1 MATDIFDKPFSDHV
15 VFDRIVDADRNITLA
30 RQAADKAEA
39 DGKPEKAAVLRAK
52 ADHLEA
58 LLKAT
63 QQPTYDDVDEDP
75 PQGSGSSGTSGNDSS
90 DQQGKGDQGEDQ
102 GQGPKADDGDQAAGN
117 GGADD
122 SSDQDSADND
132 PTQGGGS
139 GDGKTPDDIS
149 NIDQHSD
156 SHANGTLKNNQGGP
170 GSSSGGEGGG
180 GGSGGQG
187 SSNNQK
193 QSNGNNSSKNKQK
206 ELDPFRRSMGGNS
219 QQGEQP
225 DPQQILDAVIK
236 RLSRLSGNAKVG
248 ADRALQQLFDELGG
262 QGDIND

>member
-15 VFDRIVDADRNITLA
+15 VFDRIVDADRNIALA

-39 DGKPEKAAVLRAK
+39 EGKPEKAAVLRAK

-58 LLKAT
+58 LLNAT

-75 PQGSGSSGTSGNDSS
+75 PQGSGSSGDSGNDSGN
-90 DQQGKGDQGEDQ
+90 QQGKGDQDEDQ
-102 GQGPKADDGDQAAGN
+102 GQ
-117 GGADD
+117 D
-122 SSDQDSADND
+122 STEDD
-132 PTQGGGS
+132 PTQGDRS
-139 GDGKTPDDIS
+139 GDGKTPEDIL
-149 NIDQHSD
+149 NIDQHSG
-156 SHANGTLKNNQGGP
+156 SHASGTLKNNQGGG
-170 GSSSGGEGGG
+170 GSAGGDGGD
-180 GGSGGQG
+180 GGSGSA
-187 SSNNQK
+187 SSQN
-193 QSNGNNSSKNKQK
+193 QSNKSKSKQK
-206 ELDPFRRSMGGNS
+206 ELDPFRRSLGGNS

-248 ADRALQQLFDELGG
+248 ADKALQQLFDELGG